1 MTTSAERMLVEALV
15 AIAVG
20 HIPRQVTT
28 SAERMLVGAF
38 VAVRSQL
45 ERASAAGLVELAP

>member
-1 MTTSAERMLVEALV
+1 MLVEALV